1 MLPVQL
7 WQTKKMA
14 EKHNYTVRSFRG
26 YDVADTYQEALEKA
40 DKMIDD
46 IIPQWAEEYWW
57 AEIRNNVSFNS
68 QLVYKWKIGLVKA
81 MRFTTWL
88 HLI

>member
-1 MLPVQL
+1 MSN
-7 WQTKKMA
+7 
-14 EKHNYTVRSFRG
+14 KHIFIVRSFRR

-40 DKMIDD
+40 EKMIDD

-57 AEIRNNVSFNS
+57 AEIRNTVSFCS
-68 QLVYKWKIGLVKA
+68 QLVYKQKIGLIKTI
-81 MRFTTWL
+81 RFTKWL